1 MNKILVPYD
10 FSETAHHA
18 LDFAMQMA
26 YKAGACDVTLFHV
39 IQAPSA
45 SAFQKVMGGGQ
56 PDLAEVLQMKDMI
69 AKIKDMMDQ
78 LIADH
83 ATANVT
89 VNRKVR
95 IGNPDIEI
103 IEEVEKEGTEMVVM
117 GTTGADGLDEFFV
130 GSNAEKVVRHASCPV
145 ITMRNEAKLETI
157 KEIVFASDFENL
169 DEARKYFS
177 FGLIIV

>member
-69 AKIKDMMDQ
+69 AKIRITFTQ
-78 LIADH
+78 SA
-83 ATANVT
+83 ATAKTPNS
-89 VNRKVR
+89 
-95 IGNPDIEI
+95 P
-103 IEEVEKEGTEMVVM
+103 
-117 GTTGADGLDEFFV
+117 
-130 GSNAEKVVRHASCPV
+130 
-145 ITMRNEAKLETI
+145 
-157 KEIVFASDFENL
+157 
-169 DEARKYFS
+169 
-177 FGLIIV
+177 